1 MWNQLFDFADHL
13 DVIGAVAIAT
23 FSQPD
28 KAAAKLADILA
39 GVMKTV
45 EALDAEMVRY
55 LSLHFHDD
63 ESIATGRSV
72 LLELEFGWH
81 HQ

>member
-28 KAAAKLADILA
+28 KAAAKLADVLA

-45 EALDAEMVRY
+45 EALDAEMVR
-55 LSLHFHDD
+55 
-63 ESIATGRSV
+63 
-72 LLELEFGWH
+72 
-81 HQ
+81 